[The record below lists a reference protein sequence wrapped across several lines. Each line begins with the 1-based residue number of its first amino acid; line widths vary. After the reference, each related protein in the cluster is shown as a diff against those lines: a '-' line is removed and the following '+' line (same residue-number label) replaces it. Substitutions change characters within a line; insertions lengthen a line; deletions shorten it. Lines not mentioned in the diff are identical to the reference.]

1 VPEERRVL
9 GYQPALD
16 GLRAVAIALVVCFH
30 YFGLAGGYLGVDLFF
45 VLSGFLITTLLLE
58 ERARYRSVSFGRFY
72 LRRALRLFPALWVF
86 LVACLVIFAALG
98 SGVRGQLKAIL
109 LGATYTT
116 NFGVITGHWDGRFGH
131 LWSLAVEEQFY
142 LVFPIVLV
150 LALKWRRVSLLGL
163 GLAVLGLATLEMAIR
178 LAATPDRLALRIDS
192 ASVTRFD
199 SILLGCATALLVAS
213 SAGAAVRRVAWSLPV
228 AGIALA
234 ACAYLAATASG
245 SLTIYHGLTF
255 AFSLAFAF
263 VLVDVVRHED
273 SPGWTNWLRRP
284 LTLIPIVFLGRISY
298 AVYLWHLEVKVW
310 ADQKELPQRIG
321 SGWTHV
327 VEIAATLAL
336 ATASYYLVERFFLRK
351 KWRLSRTPSHDA
363 DAPAPIVGHQVEP
376 SDVVVV
382 RQ

>member
-1 VPEERRVL
+1 MPPERRVL

-30 YFGLAGGYLGVDLFF
+30 FFGLEGGYLGVDLFF

-58 ERARYRSVSFGRFY
+58 EREGYRSISFGRFY

-86 LVACLVIFAALG
+86 LVACVVIYAALG

-142 LVFPIVLV
+142 LVWPLVLV
-150 LALKWRRVSLLGL
+150 LVLRSKRVSLRGFGL
-163 GLAVLGLATLEMAIR
+163 VVAGVATLEMVLR
-178 LAATPDRLALRIDS
+178 LAATPDHLALRIDS

-199 SILLGCATALLVAS
+199 SILLGCATALLFAS
-213 SAGAAVRRVAWSLPV
+213 PAGATLRRVAWSPIV
-228 AGIALA
+228 AAVALA
-234 ACAYLAATASG
+234 ACGWLAASASG
-245 SLTIYHGLTF
+245 SLTIYHGLTY
-255 AFSLAFAF
+255 AFSFAFAF
-263 VLVDVVRHED
+263 VLVAVVRHED
-273 SPGWTNWLRRP
+273 SPAWTGWLRRP
-284 LTLIPIVFLGRISY
+284 LTLAPVVFLGRISY

-310 ADQKELPQRIG
+310 CDQKELPGRIG

-327 VEIAATLAL
+327 VEIAATLAI
-336 ATASYYLVERFFLRK
+336 ATASYYLVERWFLRK
-351 KWRLSRTPSHDA
+351 KWQLARTPSHDA
-363 DAPAPIVGHQVEP
+363 DAPAPIIGHHAEP